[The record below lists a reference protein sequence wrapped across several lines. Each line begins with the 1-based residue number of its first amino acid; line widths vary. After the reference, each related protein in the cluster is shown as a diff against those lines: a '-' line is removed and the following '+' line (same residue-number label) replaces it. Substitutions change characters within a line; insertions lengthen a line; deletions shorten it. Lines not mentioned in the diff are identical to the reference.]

1 MYRKLI
7 LVTAVVTLALAAC
20 SLGGAPAGQTS
31 YQKPTKPPV
40 GAEES
45 TGALDEATATP
56 EQADQPEQPAEAEQ
70 PQEPAPDAGEEE
82 PVPEEPQ
89 PEQPTAEPGPVEEAP
104 TEEPQPEA
112 PAEPVV
118 IEVPDI
124 TAEAF
129 EEAWSQAYE
138 LPPGVPFS
146 VTMTE
151 AQIEARIAQAMAASG
166 YNVSEVDVSL
176 DNGQIGVT
184 FGVSMT
190 VEATGRSVNAQ
201 AELVF
206 AVSVDG
212 NGDIVVSV
220 VSAEVSAAVGSID
233 VPPEML
239 TALNAAINQAISGAD
254 VAAQSGVDVTF
265 TGVEIDD
272 GAITVSGYVTPL

>member
-7 LVTAVVTLALAAC
+7 LVTAVATLALAAC

-40 GAEES
+40 GVEES
-45 TGALDEATATP
+45 TGALNEATTTP
-56 EQADQPEQPAEAEQ
+56 EQADQPEQ

-82 PVPEEPQ
+82 PAPEEPQ
-89 PEQPTAEPGPVEEAP
+89 PEHPTAEPEPVEEAP

-112 PAEPVV
+112 PAPDEPVV

-129 EEAWSQAYE
+129 EQAWRQAYE

-190 VEATGRSVNAQ
+190 VGATGRSVNAQ

-212 NGDIVVSV
+212 NGDIVVNV
-220 VSAEVSAAVGSID
+220 VSAKASAAVGSVDI
-233 VPPEML
+233 PPEML

-265 TGVEIDD
+265 TGVVIDN